1 MGLTFFGEFRK
12 DHGLNLEKQDSCRD
26 QMGRFIS
33 ASPFFKKAGGQDPHS
48 LVYWVHQRHLHLR
61 QGASGWVPRVHH
73 TVDFTAAAHIPCPP
87 TRILGTNAI
96 RLFSL
101 TVNNNDRSWAEKM
114 HTNIHSRGHQMASQ
128 LDDKQVSALF
138 IPLGVFPQSLLP
150 ALRHLAGDVLGEQRR
165 LG

>member
-1 MGLTFFGEFRK
+1 MALIWKSKTLVGTKGRGLFQHHLF
-12 DHGLNLEKQDSCRD
+12 L
-26 QMGRFIS
+26 
-33 ASPFFKKAGGQDPHS
+33 KKAGGQDPHS

-73 TVDFTAAAHIPCPP
+73 TVDFTAAVHVPCPP
-87 TRILGTNAI
+87 TQILGTNAI

-101 TVNNNDRSWAEKM
+101 TVNNNDQSWAEKRR
-114 HTNIHSRGHQMASQ
+114 TNIHSRGNQMASQ

-138 IPLGVFPQSLLP
+138 IPLGVFPQGLLP
-150 ALRHLAGDVLGEQRR
+150 ALRHLAGGVSGEQRG